1 MGVRI
6 TTQML
11 LQLEKAIAPDAQAEI
26 LIYPAGM
33 DIRVS
38 WKGGLRLVNQNL
50 GVVDISTVA
59 EFKDE
64 KTEKAWQKLIAKFQR
79 LRDQKP

>member
-1 MGVRI
+1 MRI
-6 TTQML
+6 TTQMMI
-11 LQLEKAIAPDAQAEI
+11 QLEQAIAPDAQAEI

-38 WKGGLRLVNQNL
+38 WKEGLRLVNQNL
-50 GVVDISTVA
+50 GVADLSTVA
-59 EFKDE
+59 EFRDE
-64 KTEKAWQKLIAKFQR
+64 KTERAWRKLIAKFQK